1 VTLPQAAAVCGIGW
15 RHPHHQELLARLPPL
30 PFLEVHS
37 ENFFAE
43 GGAAPALLLAARR
56 HYPISLHGVGLGL
69 GSAIGLD
76 AWHLDQLARLVE
88 IVEPLRV
95 SDHACF
101 ARVAF
106 GGGQLHAQ
114 DLLPIGFDTASLA
127 RLLAHVEQVQD
138 RLRRPLL
145 VEHLSAY
152 LQWQDDELAE
162 PEFFN
167 ELTRRSGCQLLLD
180 VNNLLVNAK
189 NRGDADPQAAC
200 RSWIDA
206 LRAGSVGEIHVAGH
220 AELDGLCI
228 DDHGSAV
235 SAPVWELFRHAQQG
249 LGPVPGLV
257 EWDTAIP
264 ALDSLLAA
272 AADGDARLV

>member
-1 VTLPQAAAVCGIGW
+1 MTTPLAGAVCGIGW
-15 RHPHHQELLARLPPL
+15 RHPHHQELLARLPSL

-37 ENFFAE
+37 ENFFAD
-43 GGAAPALLLAARR
+43 GGAAPALLLAARA

-76 AWHLDQLARLVE
+76 PWHLEQLARLVE
-88 IVEPLRV
+88 RVEPLRV

-101 ARVAF
+101 ARV
-106 GGGQLHAQ
+106 GLGDGSLHAQ
-114 DLLPIGFDTASLA
+114 DLLPIAFDETSLA
-127 RLLAHVEQVQD
+127 RLLAHVNQVQD

-152 LQWQDDELAE
+152 LHWQDDSLAE
-162 PEFFN
+162 PAFFN
-167 ELTRRSGCQLLLD
+167 ELTQRSGCQLLLD

-189 NRGDADPQAAC
+189 NRAAADPLAEA
-200 RSWIDA
+200 RAWIDA
-206 LRAGSVGEIHVAGH
+206 LNLGSVGEIHVAGH
-220 AELDGLCI
+220 AELDGLFI

-235 SAPVWELFRHAQQG
+235 GEAVWSLFRHAQRR
-249 LGPVPGLV
+249 LGPLPGLV

-264 ALDSLLAA
+264 TLDTLLTEAA
-272 AADGDARLV
+272 RGDAQLV